1 MAVTETTRESWGSRL
16 GGSLR
21 GVVIGLALFIAGF
34 PLLFW
39 NEGNYGIESAVDNVN
54 LEDANVFKGRINA
67 PYLNAFLSMKYSEK
81 ATLDAGKLNALRQ
94 AVGLPMQG
102 TIVSKVDM
110 FGNRYPLE
118 DALKLFG
125 AMSGKGAQTIK

>member
-1 MAVTETTRESWGSRL
+1 MGYALQSLLRIRLMREDRASGELTAS
-16 GGSLR
+16 
-21 GVVIGLALFIAGF
+21 
-34 PLLFW
+34 
-39 NEGNYGIESAVDNVN
+39 
-54 LEDANVFKGRINA
+54 
-67 PYLNAFLSMKYSEK
+67 
-81 ATLDAGKLNALRQ
+81 RQ

-125 AMSGKGAQTIK
+125 AMPGKGAQAIK